1 MFKKLMWII
10 YFILLLVVIFAA
22 VLISYDNTAV
32 ITVNLVAFKQ
42 DFSISSFMGIFILV
56 GFLISFIP
64 CLFLYLKEV
73 FFNKVLENRVYNL
86 KKKVQYLEDDIDRLK
101 AEAYSSSSSQRLE
114 FGTSSSLLDD
124 KSGDK
129 SNA

>member
-1 MFKKLMWII
+1 MA
-10 YFILLLVVIFAA
+10 VIFAA

-56 GFLISFIP
+56 GFLIAFIP

-73 FFNKVLENRVYNL
+73 FFNKVLENRVHNL
-86 KKKVQYLEDDIDRLK
+86 KKKIQYLEDDIDRLK
-101 AEAYSSSSSQRLE
+101 AEAYSSSTNQQLE
-114 FGTSSSLLDD
+114 FSTSSLLDN
-124 KSGDK
+124 KSSDK
-129 SNA
+129 SNSDKTNA